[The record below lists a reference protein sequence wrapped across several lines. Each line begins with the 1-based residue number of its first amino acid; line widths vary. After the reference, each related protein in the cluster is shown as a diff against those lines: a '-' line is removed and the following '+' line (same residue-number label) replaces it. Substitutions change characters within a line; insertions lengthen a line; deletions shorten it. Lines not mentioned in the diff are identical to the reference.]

1 MKINEDLKEA
11 EVEKKTIG
19 KTKTATAVKTA
30 SVKTA
35 KTGKTATTKKKKEA
49 CARKSAAKAGA
60 AEKKIVAVKKTVT
73 KRKKGDVK
81 TALLK
86 KAMGYDASEITE
98 EYSVGENGEV
108 SLSKRKVIKKNVPPD
123 VAAIKYLLE
132 CEGGVEK
139 PLNDMTDEELLAEK
153 ERLLRELANEG

>member
-30 SVKTA
+30 
-35 KTGKTATTKKKKEA
+35 TTEKKKEA

>member
-35 KTGKTATTKKKKEA
+35 TTEKKEA
-49 CARKSAAKAGA
+49 SARKSAAKAGA

>member
-1 MKINEDLKEA
+1 MKTTANE
-11 EVEKKTIG
+11 
-19 KTKTATAVKTA
+19 KTKGA
-30 SVKTA
+30 S
-35 KTGKTATTKKKKEA
+35 
-49 CARKSAAKAGA
+49 ARTSAAKAGA
-60 AEKKIVAVKKTVT
+60 EEQKIVAVKKTVT
-73 KRKKGDVK
+73 RRKKGDVK

-132 CEGGVEK
+132 RDGGVEK
-139 PLNDMTDEELLAEK
+139 PLKDMTDEELLAEK
-153 ERLLRELANEG
+153 DRLLRELANEG

>member
-11 EVEKKTIG
+11 EVDKKTIRT
-19 KTKTATAVKTA
+19 TKKVTAVKTA
-30 SVKTA
+30 E
-35 KTGKTATTKKKKEA
+35 TKKALATK
-49 CARKSAAKAGA
+49 KSAAIGRTAATEKATA
-60 AEKKIVAVKKTVT
+60 DKKIVAVKKIVT

-132 CEGGVEK
+132 CEGGIEK
-139 PLNDMTDEELLAEK
+139 PLKDMTDEELLAEK

>member
-35 KTGKTATTKKKKEA
+35 TTEKKKET